1 LRARAFHEDEAGF
14 TIVELM
20 VVMATIGVLSMMAIP
35 TFLTAK
41 EREMDRSAQSDL
53 QVALSAAKAMFTD
66 DQDYT
71 GLTIA
76 DFAAAEPNV
85 GWVASGAA
93 PAPVNDYSVSMRV
106 WNYGEI
112 NVARLS
118 ESGVCFYLRTIDV
131 QRALGHRS
139 AGFTLSVYAHLFD
152 AHLDEL
158 ASALDETSRGTS
170 AVQPI
175 VPIAKKSL

>member
-1 LRARAFHEDEAGF
+1 MRARAIDEDEGGF
-14 TIVELM
+14 TLIELM

-41 EREMDRSAQSDL
+41 ERAMDRSAQSDL
-53 QVALSAAKAMFTD
+53 QVALSAARAVFTD

-76 DFAAAEPNV
+76 DFAAAEPNL
-85 GWVASGAA
+85 GWVAAGTASA
-93 PAPVNDYSVSMRV
+93 PANDYSVSMRV

-112 NVARLS
+112 NVARMS

-131 QRALGHRS
+131 QGTAPTDTVNVYKGRGVGTCSGNVVAALPTVAAFFSGW
-139 AGFTLSVYAHLFD
+139 
-152 AHLDEL
+152 
-158 ASALDETSRGTS
+158 
-170 AVQPI
+170 QNP
-175 VPIAKKSL
+175 